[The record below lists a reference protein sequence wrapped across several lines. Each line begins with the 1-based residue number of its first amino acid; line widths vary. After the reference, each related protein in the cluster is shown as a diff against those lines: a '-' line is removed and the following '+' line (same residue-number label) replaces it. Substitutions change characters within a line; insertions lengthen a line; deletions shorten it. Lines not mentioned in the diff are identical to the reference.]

1 MGRPPRARRLSVL
14 LLALALVASRPD
26 AAADPGDD
34 TSLAP
39 SAPPSFLSRHRRSL
53 LIATGAGAAATG
65 VAALVL
71 RRQANEKYEAYQEAA
86 DPERI
91 AALYDETTSLDNQAA
106 ACFIA
111 SEVLFVTAL
120 YLGFFVEPARVRL
133 EPVPAGLALTW
144 HF

>member
-14 LLALALVASRPD
+14 LLALALVVPPD
-26 AAADPGDD
+26 ALADSGED